1 MSGEKRRQRNMENTN
16 LKRINEL
23 AAKAKVEGL
32 TPEETEE
39 RARLREEYLKEF
51 RLGMKGIL
59 DNTVVQYPN
68 GKKSSLKRKK

>member
-1 MSGEKRRQRNMENTN
+1 MENTN

-23 AAKAKVEGL
+23 AAKAKSEGL

-39 RARLREEYLKEF
+39 RARLREEDLKEC

-59 DNTVVQYPN
+59 DNTVVKFPDGTQ
-68 GKKSSLKRKK
+68 SSLKRKK

>member
-1 MSGEKRRQRNMENTN
+1 MENTN

-23 AAKAKVEGL
+23 AAKAKSEGL

-59 DNTVVQYPN
+59 DNTVVKFPDGSQ
-68 GKKSSLKRKK
+68 SSLKRKK

>member
-1 MSGEKRRQRNMENTN
+1 MENTN

-23 AAKAKVEGL
+23 AAKAKSEGL

-51 RLGMKGIL
+51 RRGMKGIL
-59 DNTVVQYPN
+59 DSTVVKFPDGTQSP
-68 GKKSSLKRKK
+68 LKRKK